1 MWNLRLSHRLGYEE
15 QAWKDAEHMYS
26 ICLHLPQPIYFPA
39 CQRKRFV
46 KILVGLCSATR
57 REQKKSRSL
66 TMSCLCLL
74 FGLLTGSQEM
84 IYLLLCKEAP
94 TASQTA
100 VGLTSLAWGKMC
112 SWSQIWWILYAP
124 KIAGWSP
131 STSAWYPWS
140 CCILV
145 LLLQNEQDEIILK
158 TDWEPSLISKKRE
171 KVFGLCRWSAET
183 WSLMLMWHNSS
194 HEQQRSH
201 VLSLLISRSKY
212 ETDKDRY
219 LKH

>member
-1 MWNLRLSHRLGYEE
+1 
-15 QAWKDAEHMYS
+15 MYS
-26 ICLHLPQPIYFPA
+26 ICLHLLQPIYFPA
-39 CQRKRFV
+39 CQRKGFV
-46 KILVGLCSATR
+46 KILVGLCSATK

-66 TMSCLCLL
+66 TTSCLCLL
-74 FGLLTGSQEM
+74 FALLTGPQEM

-124 KIAGWSP
+124 KTAGWSP
-131 STSAWYPWS
+131 STSACYPWY
-140 CCILV
+140 CCR
-145 LLLQNEQDEIILK
+145 LLLLVQKEQEEIILK

-171 KVFGLCRWSAET
+171 KVFGLRRWPAET

-201 VLSLLISRSKY
+201 VLSLLISRSKC
-212 ETDKDRY
+212 ETDKDWC